1 MGTGRFFFAGKLG
14 HGMHLGRGLQKGLS
28 ALALVVFVTAGGMA
42 EAALRVCADPGNLPL
57 ANNRGEGFENK
68 IAELLAKSMGTSLQ
82 YYYRPSIERGLTRT
96 TLYADECDLMMDMP
110 LDSERV
116 LTTDAIYRTTFVLAY
131 RNDKGLAIKSLDD
144 PKLKKLKVGVYQTSA
159 IREALSE
166 HDVNENVIIHYL
178 SHDADLVPED
188 QPSYQVQE
196 VVDGKLDV
204 AAVWGPFA
212 GYYKAIKHAPITV
225 VPVNLMEDAVPMEY
239 DMAFAVR
246 TTDKTLKAQ
255 LDAAIHKERDG
266 IRAILV
272 DYGVPLVKCD
282 TCLIDGDLPSHGP
295 YKEEKPHHG
304 DPTPSVVSIAML
316 NDWLAHGASVN
327 EELNHA
333 IIADDLKRIRY
344 LVEKKHADLNAPD
357 LQGET
362 PLDNAI
368 RKASLA
374 LVTYLVEHGADV
386 NHQDH
391 DGWSPVMTAAWL
403 DDAGIINFLVA
414 HKADAN
420 AKGAGGLTP
429 LAIASQNGKD
439 VAAVALIQN
448 HVDANQTV
456 GAGGY
461 TPLMLAV
468 AGHSLATAKALVD
481 HGADVNAK
489 NEGGVTALMIAA
501 AADQPALVSLLV
513 RAGADVAA
521 RDEKGETALSIARG
535 KDGQAVIKLL
545 EQPAASAVPNTDSSG
560 A

>member
-1 MGTGRFFFAGKLG
+1 MNRWASGVAIAFAI
-14 HGMHLGRGLQKGLS
+14 LS
-28 ALALVVFVTAGGMA
+28 GAAHA
-42 EAALRVCADPGNLPL
+42 AALRVCADPGNLPL
-57 ANNRGEGFENK
+57 SDNRGEGFENK
-68 IAELLAKSMGTSLQ
+68 IAALLASSMGTSVQ
-82 YYYRPSIERGLTRT
+82 YYFRPSIERGLTRT

-116 LTTDAIYRTTFVLAY
+116 LTTEAIYRTTFVLAY
-131 RNDKGLAIKSLDD
+131 RNDKQLAFKNLDD

-159 IREALSE
+159 IREALSA
-166 HDVNENVIIHYL
+166 HDVFENVIIHYL
-178 SHDADLVPED
+178 THDGDLVPQD

-196 VVDGKLDV
+196 VLDGKLDV

-212 GYYKAIKHAPITV
+212 GYYKALKHAPLTIQ
-225 VPVNLMEDAVPMEY
+225 PVNLMEDNVPMEY

-246 TTDKTLKAQ
+246 TSDKTLKEA
-255 LDAAIHKERDG
+255 LTKAIHKERDG

-272 DYGVPLVKCD
+272 QYGVPLVKCD
-282 TCLIDGDLPSHGP
+282 TCLVDGDLPSHGP
-295 YKEEKPHHG
+295 YKQPTPHHG
-304 DPTPSVVSIAML
+304 DPTPSVVSIATL

-333 IIADDLKRIRY
+333 IIGDDLKRIKY
-344 LVEKKHADLNAPD
+344 LVEKKHADVNAPD

-374 LVTYLVEHGADV
+374 LVSYLVEHGADV
-386 NHQDH
+386 NGKDH
-391 DGWSPVMTAAWL
+391 DGWTPVMTAAWL
-403 DDAGIINFLVA
+403 DDAEVIHYLVA
-414 HKADAN
+414 HKADVN
-420 AKGAGGLTP
+420 GKGAGGLTP

-439 VAAVALIQN
+439 VAAVALIED
-448 HVDANQTV
+448 HADANQTV

-468 AGHSLATAKALVD
+468 AGRSMPTAKALVD
-481 HGADVNAK
+481 HGANVNAK
-489 NEGGVTALMIAA
+489 NEGGITALMIAA
-501 AADQPALVSLLV
+501 AADQAALATLLV
-513 RAGADVAA
+513 KAGADVSA
-521 RDEKGETALSIARG
+521 RDEKGETALSIARD

-545 EQPAASAVPNTDSSG
+545 EQPAAPTVPHSGSSG

>member
-1 MGTGRFFFAGKLG
+1 MKKCLG
-14 HGMHLGRGLQKGLS
+14 
-28 ALALVVFVTAGGMA
+28 ALAIVCAIVSGAA
-42 EAALRVCADPGNLPL
+42 QAAALRVCADPGNLPL
-57 ANNRGEGFENK
+57 SNNRGEGFENK
-68 IAELLAKSMGTSLQ
+68 IATLLAGSMGTTVQ
-82 YYYRPSIERGLTRT
+82 YYFRPSIERGLTRT

-116 LTTDAIYRTTFVLAY
+116 LTTEAIYRTTFVLAY
-131 RNDKGLAIKSLDD
+131 RDDKQLAFKNFDD

-159 IREALSE
+159 IREALSA
-166 HDVNENVIIHYL
+166 HDVFDNVVIHYL
-178 SHDADLVPED
+178 THDGDLVPQD

-212 GYYKAIKHAPITV
+212 GYYKTMKHAPLSIQ
-225 VPVNLMEDAVPMEY
+225 PVNLMEDNIPMEY

-246 TTDKTLKAQ
+246 TSDKTLKEA
-255 LDAAIHKERDG
+255 LTKAIHKERDG

-272 DYGVPLVKCD
+272 EFGVPLVKCD
-282 TCLIDGDLPSHGP
+282 TCLVDGDLPSHGP
-295 YKEEKPHHG
+295 YKQPTPHHG
-304 DPTPSVVSIAML
+304 DPTPSIVSIATL
-316 NDWLAHGASVN
+316 NKWLAHGANVN

-333 IIADDLKRIRY
+333 IIGDDLKRIKY
-344 LVEKKHADLNAPD
+344 LVEKKHADVNAPD

-374 LVTYLVEHGADV
+374 LVSYLVVHGVDV
-386 NHQDH
+386 NGKDH
-391 DGWSPVMTAAWL
+391 DGWTPVMTAAWL
-403 DDAGIINFLVA
+403 DDAGIIHYLVA
-414 HKADAN
+414 HKADVN
-420 AKGAGGLTP
+420 GKGAGGLTP

-439 VAAVALIQN
+439 VAAVALIED
-448 HVDANQTV
+448 HADANQTV

-468 AGHSLATAKALVD
+468 AGRSMPTTQALVD
-481 HGADVNAK
+481 HGANVNAK
-489 NEGGVTALMIAA
+489 NEGGITALMIAA
-501 AADQPALVSLLV
+501 AANQAPLVALLV
-513 RAGADVAA
+513 KAGADVAA
-521 RDEKGETALSIARG
+521 RDEKGETALSIARD

-545 EQPAASAVPNTDSSG
+545 EQPAAPAVPNSGSSG

>member
-1 MGTGRFFFAGKLG
+1 MKKWA
-14 HGMHLGRGLQKGLS
+14 RGLVIAFAIVSG
-28 ALALVVFVTAGGMA
+28 AAHA
-42 EAALRVCADPGNLPL
+42 AALRVCADPGNLPL
-57 ANNRGEGFENK
+57 SDNRGEGFENK
-68 IAELLAKSMGTSLQ
+68 IAALLAGSMGTTVQ
-82 YYYRPSIERGLTRT
+82 YYFRPSIERGLTRT

-116 LTTDAIYRTTFVLAY
+116 LTTEAIYRTTFVLAY
-131 RNDKGLAIKSLDD
+131 RNDKQLSFKNLDD

-159 IREALSE
+159 IREALSA
-166 HDVNENVIIHYL
+166 HDVFENVIIHYL
-178 SHDADLVPED
+178 THDGDLVPQD

-212 GYYKAIKHAPITV
+212 GYYKAMKHAPLTIQ
-225 VPVNLMEDAVPMEY
+225 PVNLMEDNIPMEY

-246 TTDKTLKAQ
+246 TSDKTLKEA
-255 LDAAIHKERDG
+255 LTKAIHKERDG

-272 DYGVPLVKCD
+272 QYGVPLVKCD
-282 TCLIDGDLPSHGP
+282 TCLVDGDLPSHGP
-295 YKEEKPHHG
+295 YKQPTPHHG
-304 DPTPSVVSIAML
+304 DPTPSVVSIATL

-333 IIADDLKRIRY
+333 IIGDDLKRIKY
-344 LVEKKHADLNAPD
+344 LVEKKHADVNAPD

-386 NHQDH
+386 NGKDH
-391 DGWSPVMTAAWL
+391 DGWTPVMTAAWL
-403 DDAGIINFLVA
+403 DDAGIIHYLVA
-414 HKADAN
+414 HKADVN
-420 AKGAGGLTP
+420 GKGAGGLTP

-439 VAAVALIQN
+439 VAAVALIEDRA
-448 HVDANQTV
+448 DANQTV
-456 GAGGY
+456 GTGGY

-468 AGHSLATAKALVD
+468 AGRSMPTAKALVD
-481 HGADVNAK
+481 HGANVNAK
-489 NEGGVTALMIAA
+489 NEGGITALMIAA
-501 AADQPALVSLLV
+501 AADQAALVTLLV
-513 RAGADVAA
+513 KAGADVSA
-521 RDEKGETALSIARG
+521 RDEKGETALSIARD

-545 EQPAASAVPNTDSSG
+545 EQPAAPAVPKSASSG

>member
-1 MGTGRFFFAGKLG
+1 MGIAV
-14 HGMHLGRGLQKGLS
+14 HGMNKWTSGL
-28 ALALVVFVTAGGMA
+28 AIVVLATAGGAA

-57 ANNRGEGFENK
+57 SNNRGEGFENK
-68 IAELLAKSMGTSLQ
+68 IAALLAGAMGTTVQ

-116 LTTDAIYRTTFVLAY
+116 LTTEAIYRTTFVLAY
-131 RNDKGLAIKSLDD
+131 RDDRGLAIKSLDD
-144 PKLKKLKVGVYQTSA
+144 PRLKKLKVGVYQTSA

-166 HDVNENVIIHYL
+166 HDVNENVVIHYL
-178 SHDADLVPED
+178 THDADLVPED

-196 VVDGKLDV
+196 VLDRKLDV

-212 GYYKAIKHAPITV
+212 GYYKALKHAPLTIQ
-225 VPVNLMEDAVPMEY
+225 PVNLMEDAVPMEY

-246 TTDKTLKAQ
+246 TTDKALKAQ
-255 LDAAIHKERDG
+255 LDQAIHKERDG

-272 DYGVPLVKCD
+272 EYGVPLVKCD

-304 DPTPSVVSIAML
+304 DPTPSIVSIAQL
-316 NDWLAHGASVN
+316 NDWLAHGANVN

-333 IIADDLKRIRY
+333 IIGDDLKRIKY
-344 LVEKKHADLNAPD
+344 LVEKKHANVNAPD
-357 LQGET
+357 SQGET

-374 LVTYLVEHGADV
+374 LVTYLVDHGADV
-386 NHQDH
+386 NGRDH
-391 DGWSPVMTAAWL
+391 DGWTPVMTAAWL
-403 DDAGIINFLVA
+403 DDAGIIHYLVA
-414 HKADAN
+414 HKADPN
-420 AKGAGGLTP
+420 GKGAGGLTP

-439 VAAVALIQN
+439 VAAVALIED
-448 HVDANQTV
+448 HADANQTV

-468 AGHSLATAKALVD
+468 AGHSMPTAKALVD
-481 HGADVNAK
+481 HGANVNAK
-489 NEGGVTALMIAA
+489 NEGGITALMIAA
-501 AADQPALVSLLV
+501 AADQAALVTLLV
-513 RAGADVAA
+513 KAGADVAA
-521 RDEKGETALSIARG
+521 RDEKGETALSIARD

-545 EQPAASAVPNTDSSG
+545 EQPASSAVPNS
-560 A
+560 